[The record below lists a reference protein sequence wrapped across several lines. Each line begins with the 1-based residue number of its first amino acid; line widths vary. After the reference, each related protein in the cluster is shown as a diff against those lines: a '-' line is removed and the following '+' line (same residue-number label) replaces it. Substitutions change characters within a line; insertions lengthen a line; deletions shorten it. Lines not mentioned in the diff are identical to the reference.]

1 MRLNLVQVNSGEHHM
16 KIAFILKVFLF
27 STVVSVVIKLI
38 APYIEIQP
46 VGWLAISIVF
56 TPIVAL
62 GFVLWQRFLQLE
74 S

>member
-1 MRLNLVQVNSGEHHM
+1 M

-27 STVVSVVIKLI
+27 STVVSVLIKLI
-38 APYIEIQP
+38 APYVESQP

-62 GFVLWQRFLQLE
+62 GIVLW
-74 S
+74 

>member
-1 MRLNLVQVNSGEHHM
+1 M

-38 APYIEIQP
+38 APYVEVQP
-46 VGWLAISIVF
+46 VVWLAISIVF
-56 TPIVAL
+56 APIVAL
-62 GFVLWQRFLQLE
+62 GIVLWQRFLKFE